1 MNNEVKDFSDI
12 FKSWFTE
19 EELAILEAKYNQL
32 VESGSK
38 GDEPIFGNH

>member
-19 EELAILEAKYNQL
+19 EELKILEEKYNQL
-32 VESGSK
+32 AQSGSSDNEQSK
-38 GDEPIFGNH
+38 IN

>member
-19 EELAILEAKYNQL
+19 EELKILEEKYNQL
-32 VESGSK
+32 LQSGSSDNEQSK
-38 GDEPIFGNH
+38 IN